1 MLTCDV
7 HRAFSQLH
15 IKTID
20 AERRYIAGVATT
32 PTPDRQGD
40 VIDPTGITYRNPV
53 PLLMGHDKL
62 KPVGN
67 ATFAAP
73 TPDGMAFEATLP
85 FVPEPGVVRD
95 RVDEAWHSI
104 KHGLM
109 RGVSIG
115 YRALGKSIDQLRGGG
130 LHFRKTEVCEL
141 SLVTVPAN
149 MDATITV
156 IKSLA
161 ASGPASSGVSDLPV
175 VALGNAPAMQT
186 QPATPTIAEQIQQ
199 WSNARAP
206 KAARLTELLSK
217 AAETNVTLDDG
228 QADDFDDLEREI
240 ASIDKHLQRLQTAER
255 LAVQSATPL
264 LPTTGLSTK
273 SASDTRAGFVQVRP
287 NVPPGTAFVRASMC
301 LARAHGDRLEAIE
314 YAKQWK
320 DSTPEVELFLKAPI
334 APGSTTDPAWAGA
347 LVVVQNVTGE
357 FMELLRPAT
366 ILGKIAGLRQ
376 VPFNAS
382 VPLQTAGGSYRWVG
396 QGAPKPVSKLGLG
409 TVTLGVTKAAGII
422 CLTEELVKL
431 SNPSAEGI
439 VRADMIAGIAQFLDQ
454 QFIDPAVAEVANV
467 SPASIT
473 NGTTPIASTG
483 DGLRDLH
490 ALISSFAAANIPLA
504 GTAMIMSETN
514 AFTLGLERTT
524 TGESMFPN
532 MSATGGSMDGVQVIT
547 SNAAANWVIALVP
560 SYILYADD
568 GGVTIDVSRE
578 ASVQMESVPDSP
590 TNATTVLVSLWQNNL
605 VGLRAERFIN
615 WKRAKL
621 EAVKYVTGATYTP
634 AVAGTL
640 GVRATAPAAP
650 STTPTTST
658 SQS

>member
-161 ASGPASSGVSDLPV
+161 ASGPALSGVTDPFPV
-175 VALGNAPAMQT
+175 VALRDATAM
-186 QPATPTIAEQIQQ
+186 PTPTIQEQIQQ
-199 WSNARAP
+199 WANARAP
-206 KAARLTELLSK
+206 KVARMNELMTSS
-217 AAETNVTLDDG
+217 AEGNVTLDEA
-228 QADDFDDLEREI
+228 QADEYDGLEREV
-240 ASIDKHLQRLQTAER
+240 ASIDKHIERLRGAER
-255 LAVQSATPL
+255 LTLAQATPVL
-264 LPTTGLSTK
+264 SQNGRPTNGNEATHSKALS
-273 SASDTRAGFVQVRP
+273 SIVQVRP
-287 NVPPGTAFVRASMC
+287 NVPPGTVFVRAAMALLRADGNPM
-301 LARAHGDRLEAIE
+301 LAAE
-314 YAKQWK
+314 YAKQWH

-334 APGSTTDPAWAGA
+334 APGNTTDPAWAGA
-347 LVVVQNVTGE
+347 LATVQNVTGE

-366 ILGKIAGLRQ
+366 ILGKVAGLRK

-382 VPLQTAGGSYRWVG
+382 VPLQTAGGTYGWVG
-396 QGAPKPVSKLGLG
+396 QSAPKSVTKLGFG
-409 TVTLGVTKAAGII
+409 TATLGIAKAAGII
-422 CLTEELVKL
+422 VLTEELVKL
-431 SNPSAEGI
+431 SNPSAEAI

-483 DGLRDLH
+483 NGLQDLH
-490 ALISSFAAANIPLA
+490 AIISSFAAANIPLA
-504 GTAMIMSETN
+504 GTALIMSETN
-514 AFTLGLERTT
+514 AFTLGMERTAS
-524 TGESMFPN
+524 GDPMFPAL
-532 MSATGGSMDGVQVIT
+532 SATGGTMEGVQVIT
-547 SNAAANWVIALVP
+547 SNAAANWVIGLVP
-560 SYILYADD
+560 PYILYADD
-568 GGVTIDVSRE
+568 GGVTVDVSRE
-578 ASVQMESVPDSP
+578 ASVQMESVPDNP
-590 TNATTVLVSLWQNNL
+590 ANATTVLTSLWQNNL

-634 AVAGTL
+634 AVVTATL
-640 GVRATAPAAP
+640 QGAAPARQPKPAA
-650 STTPTTST
+650 
-658 SQS
+658 